1 MSEAEENIEPQINTK
16 QKKSLFGRLFKWFS
30 LLMILLILLIAG
42 LLFFIQT
49 DYFDKLALGIALD
62 KINASLTEK
71 DAIIYAES
79 LTGNL
84 LKGFTLNNGSIKV
97 KGDTLL
103 KFTSIHADYS
113 ILALLNK
120 EISVQNLILKE
131 PQINITDVKDKN
143 DSVKWNIAYLLES
156 GVKDEDTTASEF
168 NWGITAEN
176 LTIENGAVR
185 ILEDKN
191 STLPIREIVMQK
203 LDTFRIGKLDLTE
216 LNLNISAKYFPGSK
230 SADIKKL
237 SFRTNSDFNLNN
249 FTLNAEVNEKD
260 SVTKIKNF
268 TVLTD
273 RSDFRINELTMNKF
287 EPFDAEDYE
296 NFDNN
301 NVKLDLESQRFNFK
315 DLTFFLP
322 QINFLDS
329 TIALRLIA
337 EGNYGDLQ
345 IDSLNLKMPNSNF
358 DFTGNVKNLNNPSE
372 IYFDIT
378 GNNIVISP
386 HDTRLNL
393 PGLPIPDYSYL
404 GEVRIPSLKY
414 KGTPERFD
422 TDYDIRTSA
431 GNALGNAYF
440 DLTYNEIRYKGD
452 VSTTNFNIGKIV
464 KDKELESDI
473 TGNFKVDAMGFD
485 YKTARGKLNYKIN
498 RTKFLGFNIS
508 GSDGILNFN
517 RGDVG
522 LNITLNSDALHTKA
536 EGKINI
542 SNIKNISYNLKGT
555 ATNLNIAAFT
565 KDISQLSDLNF
576 DFDINGRGFD
586 PNTMSGKFNINLNPS
601 VFAGLNIPATP
612 LNAEIDQ
619 NGNIRNISLNTAFAD
634 LKIDGILDISTLT
647 KVISNNI
654 EKIKSELTSGINT
667 DSVESSNKAVYSFSA
682 ACNNLNFNYSVNVK
696 DLKPLYSFTGND
708 TIDFKGNLEGSLSDS
723 CGVFYFVS
731 KGLIRELSM
740 KDSLLITDSALIDIN
755 IRNDINEYQLSG
767 LDAIAVVK
775 ANRLI
780 VSKFGVDTTMARIS
794 FSKNNNVFNLWTQKD
809 SSIKLFTEGSLKDS
823 LIVNF
828 DSLAF
833 MFQNILLTNNNRLVL
848 KYNSQDSSQSIEFRK
863 FVINSLNQKLS
874 VAGKYSL
881 TDSSDIKLSASNVDL
896 GTYQKYFRDDPDT
909 SNMVLGRI
917 RYFDVSY
924 KGTLKNPQIELS
936 AVSELLSVG
945 STQIGRLDANIK
957 FADDDLVSNI
967 NFYNRQNTGNFSLL
981 GNIPIIL
988 NFSND
993 VTDSLQRLNIA
1004 LQKEVNLNAVAKNFQ
1019 LRVFQELL
1027 PYTQNLSGILDG
1039 KISLLGTS
1047 EKPILT
1053 GKMDVNNGKV
1063 GVTLTKMNYGFW
1075 ASLSTDDEKLI
1086 IRDSRI
1092 FEPSDKT
1099 RFISASGYVDFTGLK
1114 MNDLMLEMT
1123 GDMKAFDRDLGETQL
1138 GISGDLWVGSG
1149 KNKLTLRGNSDRFNL
1164 TGNLILVKGNVVF
1177 NPFVQEAYNIYSDD
1191 FNYGVIIDSLI
1202 GDSLYSQQ
1210 IIRQNTDSVYILKN
1224 INLNPF
1230 EKTLYTYEN
1239 KELKKTA
1246 KGKPGKFFY
1255 DINVTTSENVFLKFI
1270 VNEKSQQ
1277 EFFGEITTDDLNIYN
1292 YVDYTMMGRGT
1303 VTLGTNCYYKFFKKF
1318 DATGSTTF
1326 FGPISNPRL
1335 NITAQYKGYA
1345 SSGTDASG
1353 QDNLEDVI
1361 IDMKVTGEA
1370 ASPVL
1375 TISIDKNGV
1384 KETGSNATSDA
1395 IAFLLFGKFSDQL
1408 SFGESSSFGAALGA
1422 SYLSNYVSSSIEQI
1436 LPWLINTSIG
1446 YVDNKGGTLAQNT
1459 DVRFTAAIGDAV
1471 IRFGGQIF
1479 RGLANTDIVL
1489 DYPVNKLLKM
1499 KSLSNNIYFRFERVY
1514 DPFYNNADVTNTN
1527 GTRIGGMFYYKFKF

>member
-1 MSEAEENIEPQINTK
+1 MSEAEENIEPHIKTK
-16 QKKSLFGRLFKWFS
+16 QKKSFIGRLFKWFS
-30 LLMILLILLIAG
+30 FLLILLILLLAG
-42 LLFFIQT
+42 IFIFIQT
-49 DYFDKLALGIALD
+49 DYFDKIALGIALD
-62 KINASLTEK
+62 KINTSLAKK
-71 DAIIYAES
+71 DATIYAES

-103 KFTSIHADYS
+103 KFNSIHADYR
-113 ILALLNK
+113 ILALLDK
-120 EISVQNLILKE
+120 EISVQNLVLKE
-131 PQINITDVKDKN
+131 PQINITNVKDKH
-143 DSVKWNIAYLLES
+143 DSLKWNIAYLLES
-156 GVKDEDTTASEF
+156 DVKDEDTAASEF
-168 NWGITAEN
+168 DWGITAEN
-176 LTIENGAVR
+176 LTIENGSIR

-191 STLPIREIVMQK
+191 SSLPIREIVMQK
-203 LDTFRIGKLDLTE
+203 LDTFQIGKLDLSE
-216 LNLNISAKYFPGSK
+216 LNLNLSAKYFPGSK

-237 SFRTNSDFNLNN
+237 AFRTNSDFNLNN
-249 FTLNAEVNEKD
+249 ITLKADINEKD
-260 SVTKIKNF
+260 SVTKIKDF
-268 TVLTD
+268 KVLTD

-287 EPFDAEDYE
+287 EPLAAEDYE

-301 NVKLDLESQRFNFK
+301 TVKLDLESQRFNFK

-322 QINFLDS
+322 EINFLDS

-345 IDSLNLKMPNSNF
+345 IDSLNLKMPNSYF
-358 DFTGNVKNLNNPSE
+358 EFTGNVKNLNNPSE

-414 KGTPERFD
+414 NGTPERFD
-422 TDYDIRTSA
+422 TDFDIRTSA
-431 GNALGNAYF
+431 GNAAGNAYF
-440 DLTYNEIRYKGD
+440 DLTFNEIRYKGD
-452 VSTTNFNIGKIV
+452 FSTTNFNIGKIV
-464 KDKELESDI
+464 KDKELESNI

-485 YKTARGKLNYKIN
+485 YKTARGKLNYDIS
-498 RTKFLGFNIS
+498 RTKFLGFNIAK
-508 GSDGILNFN
+508 SDGILNFN

-522 LNITLNSDALHTKA
+522 LNITLNSDALQTKA

-542 SNIKNISYNLKGT
+542 SNIKNISYDLKGT
-555 ATNLNIAAFT
+555 ASNLNIAAFS
-565 KDISQLSDLNF
+565 KDNAQQSNLNF

-601 VFAGLNIPATP
+601 TFAGLNIPATP

-634 LKIDGILDISTLT
+634 IKIDGVLNFNSLS

-654 EKIKSELTSGINT
+654 DKIKSEFTSGINT
-667 DSVESSNKAVYSFSA
+667 DSAEITNKAVYSLASV
-682 ACNNLNFNYSVNVK
+682 CEDLNFNYSINVK

-708 TIDFKGNLEGSLSDS
+708 TINFKGNLEGSLSDS

-731 KGLIRELSM
+731 KGMIRELAM
-740 KDSLLITDSALIDIN
+740 KDSLLITDSASVDIN
-755 IRNDINEYQLSG
+755 IRNDINAYQLSG
-767 LDAIAVVK
+767 LDAVAVLK
-775 ANRLI
+775 ANKLI
-780 VSKFGVDTTMARIS
+780 VSKFGIDTTMARIS
-794 FSKNNNVFNLWTQKD
+794 FSKNNNVFDLWAQKD
-809 SSIKLFTEGSLKDS
+809 STIKLFTEGSLKDS

-828 DSLAF
+828 DSLAVKY
-833 MFQNILLTNNNRLVL
+833 QNILLTNNNDLIL

-863 FVINSLNQKLS
+863 FVINSFNQKLS
-874 VAGKYSL
+874 ISGEYSL
-881 TDSSDIKLSASNVDL
+881 TDSSNIKLSASNVDL
-896 GTYQKYFRDDPDT
+896 ATYQKFLKDDPDT
-909 SNMVLGRI
+909 TNMILGKI
-917 RYFDVSY
+917 RYLDLLYRGIPKS
-924 KGTLKNPQIELS
+924 PQLELS

-945 STQIGRLDANIK
+945 STQIGRLDASLK
-957 FADDDLVSNI
+957 YADDNIVSNI

-981 GNIPIIL
+981 GNIPAIL
-988 NFSND
+988 NFSD
-993 VTDSLQRLNIA
+993 DKTDSLQRRNIA
-1004 LQKEVNLNAVAKNFQ
+1004 LKKEINLNAVAKNFQ
-1019 LRVFQELL
+1019 LRVFQELV
-1027 PYTQNLSGILDG
+1027 PYTQNLTGILEG
-1039 KISLLGTS
+1039 KISLLGTM
-1047 EKPILT
+1047 EKPVLT
-1053 GKMDVNNGKV
+1053 GKMDVNDGKI
-1063 GVTLTKMNYGFW
+1063 GVTLTKMNYSFW
-1075 ASLSTDDEKLI
+1075 ASMTTDDEKLI

-1092 FEPSDKT
+1092 FDPSDKT
-1099 RFISASGYVDFTGLK
+1099 RFMSASGYVDFTGLE
-1114 MNDLMLEMT
+1114 MNDLMLEIT
-1123 GDMKAFDRDLGETQL
+1123 GDMKAFDKDLGETQL

-1149 KNKLTLRGNSDRFNL
+1149 RNKLTLKGNSDRFDL

-1191 FNYGVIIDSLI
+1191 FNFGIIVDSLT
-1202 GDSLYSQQ
+1202 GDSTYSKT
-1210 IIRQNTDSVYILKN
+1210 IIRQNTDSVYIFKN
-1224 INLNPF
+1224 ERLDPF
-1230 EKTLYTYEN
+1230 EKTLYVYEN
-1239 KELKKTA
+1239 KDLKKTA

-1270 VNEKSQQ
+1270 VNERSQQ

-1303 VTLGTNCYYKFFKKF
+1303 VTLGNSCYYKFFRKF

-1370 ASPVL
+1370 ARPVL
-1375 TISIDKNGV
+1375 SISIDRNGV

-1395 IAFLLFGKFSDQL
+1395 MAFLLFGKFSDQL
-1408 SFGESSSFGAALGA
+1408 SFGESSSFGANLGA
-1422 SYLSNYVSSSIEQI
+1422 SYLSNYVSSSIEQV

-1446 YVDNKGGTLAQNT
+1446 FVDNKTGSVAQNT

-1479 RGLANTDIVL
+1479 RGLANTDIVV
-1489 DYPVNKLLKM
+1489 DYPINKLLKM
-1499 KSLSNNIYFRFERVY
+1499 KSLSNNLIFRFERVY
-1514 DPFYNNADVTNTN
+1514 DPFYSDADVTNTN
-1527 GTRIGGMFYYKFKF
+1527 GTRLGGMFYYKFKF